1 MPSDAAR
8 QQYEKGV
15 ALFRNGDPDGS
26 IHALKRAIELNPRFT
41 EAYHVLGLVYF
52 KGKRDAL
59 HAVESLNQAHQLDP
73 DSARILNDLADV
85 YIAQGK
91 SQEAEQV
98 LRKAIEA
105 APAGKEAYLDLA
117 RLYETRQDRAAAARI
132 YQMLLRMHPDQTD
145 ALYNLASLYDRQGDV
160 HGAAAGQ
167 VPGVA
172 ERRLDRE
179 PGGQRT
185 ARGGDELVAEAVTA
199 MITMHGGVAL

>member
-117 RLYETRQDRAAAARI
+117 RLYETSQDRAAAARI

-160 HGAAAGQ
+160 HGAREQLVRRWPSSAA
-167 VPGVA
+167 
-172 ERRLDRE
+172 
-179 PGGQRT
+179 RT
-185 ARGGDELVAEAVTA
+185 RPSSRPSATSNASSHAGSRSGPRSAC
-199 MITMHGGVAL
+199 